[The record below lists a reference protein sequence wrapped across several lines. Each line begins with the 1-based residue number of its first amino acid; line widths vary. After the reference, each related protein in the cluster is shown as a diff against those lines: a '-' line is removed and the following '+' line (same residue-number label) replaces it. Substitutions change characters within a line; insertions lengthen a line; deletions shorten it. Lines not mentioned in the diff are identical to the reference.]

1 MGALQRAIDT
11 IRKQLAGLSFTNWLL
26 VACVVALAIA
36 LLAFVAMF
44 SAKPSSVELLQSAT
58 LTEKQRAAE
67 QLAGVGIAATL
78 DAGRL
83 MVPDSKSLAA
93 RQFLAQSGNLP
104 KDRAL
109 YFETLITKQNWMNSR
124 QQNEQSYRIALQNE
138 LGRMI
143 EGFDVVESA
152 NVLMEIPES
161 QGLGAAM
168 RKPTTAVSVKS
179 RSGRAIPQAVVDGI
193 ANVVAG
199 SVAGLTP
206 DHIAITDAT
215 TGAKR
220 TISSDE
226 SQASLLA
233 LDNAQRVEMQTRDKI
248 EGFLS
253 YIPGVQVAVTA
264 SVDVSRSV
272 AEVQSY
278 LPEKQGSVQL
288 TKKTTTT
295 TNNTSE
301 AGGGSAVPGVEAN
314 QAADITRGGAGAGAG
329 AKSENSD
336 ETVENENKFGSR
348 TERIVDPKGQSTAVA
363 VSVSVPKGYVVR
375 LMEEAGAGGGA
386 NGGAGGKAAAPAD
399 ADVQKKF
406 DAEVKPAIVALV
418 TNHVRTMIAQANA
431 KLKPEELAKV
441 ASDSVSVMMIP
452 ADIPPVTVAQS
463 ASLLGGLGGLGGG
476 GGGGLLGG
484 GLIEKGLLAVLSVAA
499 LGMMLSVVKKAGR
512 KADTPTAEEI
522 VGLPPALEGV
532 AEVIGEADES
542 ETAMAGIEVGDEEM
556 QAQKILEQVGELVE
570 ENPESAAKL
579 VARWINVDE

>member
-1 MGALQRAIDT
+1 MGALQRAIET
-11 IRKQLAGLSFTNWLL
+11 IRRQLSGLKAAHWWLVVCVAVIAAMTLVL
-26 VACVVALAIA
+26 VAVFTSGA
-36 LLAFVAMF
+36 
-44 SAKPSSVELLQSAT
+44 SRVELLQSAT
-58 LTEKQRAAE
+58 LTEKQHAAE
-67 QLAGVGIAATL
+67 QLSQVGISAAL

-83 MVPDSKSLAA
+83 MVPESKSLAA
-93 RQFLAQSGNLP
+93 RQYLAQAGGLP

-109 YFETLITKQNWMNSR
+109 YFETLISKQNWMNSR
-124 QQNEQSYRIALQNE
+124 QQNEQNFRIALQNE

-143 EGFDVVESA
+143 EGFEGVDSA
-152 NVLMEIPES
+152 SVLMEIPET

-168 RKPTTAVSVKS
+168 HKPTAAVSVKS
-179 RSGRAIPQAVVDGI
+179 RDGRPIPQRVVDGI
-193 ANVVAG
+193 ANVVAK
-199 SVAGLTP
+199 SVAGL
-206 DHIAITDAT
+206 DESHIAITDAT

-220 TISSDE
+220 TVSSDE

-233 LDNAQRVEMQTRDKI
+233 LDNAQRVESQAREKI
-248 EGFLS
+248 EQFLS

-278 LPEKQGSVQL
+278 LPEKQGTVQL

-301 AGGGSAVPGVEAN
+301 ASGAAAPGVEAN
-314 QAADITRGGAGAGAG
+314 QTADITRAGGSGG
-329 AKSENSD
+329 AKSENND
-336 ETVENENKFGSR
+336 ETVENENKFGTR

-375 LMEEAGAGGGA
+375 LMEEAAGGAA
-386 NGGAGGKAAAPAD
+386 NAAPGGKPTAPAD

-406 DAEVKPAIVALV
+406 DGEIKPAIVALV

-431 KLKPEELAKV
+431 KLKPEELTQL
-441 ASDSVSVMMIP
+441 ASQSVSVMMIP
-452 ADIPPVTVAQS
+452 TDIPPAAPAQS
-463 ASLLGGLGGLGGG
+463 ASLLGGLGGGG
-476 GGGGLLGG
+476 GGGGLLSG
-484 GLIEKGLLAVLSVAA
+484 GLIEKGVLAVLSLLAM
-499 LGMMLSVVKKAGR
+499 GMMLSVVKKAGR